1 MSYSISLPSYSIGEN
16 VYDEIGKVC
25 RSYGK
30 RAVAIGGKKAIAA
43 AKDSIMKSLKDSD
56 IEILDFVW
64 YGGEC
69 TFENVEK
76 LENDSRIKDAD
87 MIFAIGGGK
96 ATDTSKV
103 VGVRTGKPVFSFPT
117 IASNCSACTSVSIMY
132 NTDGSFKQPFFFEK
146 PPVHAFINTK
156 IIAKSPVKYLWAG
169 MGDTYAKYFESSVSS
184 RDEEVP
190 HYIASGVA
198 SAKMCYEPILKYGA
212 QALKSNEA
220 GEVSEDFEQAVL
232 AVIVSTAIASI
243 FLCTDHIIDY
253 NTGLAHAI
261 FYALTS
267 FPKIE
272 QNHLHGEVVAFG
284 VLALLLVD
292 GDEENFERVY
302 RFNKETGLPTKLA
315 DLELSQRELDK
326 VAEMAVAMKD
336 IDHNPYKITKYMLA
350 DALRK
355 LEAMSGQ

>member
-1 MSYSISLPSYSIGEN
+1 MSYSISLPSYSIGKDA
-16 VYDEIGKVC
+16 YSEIAKCC
-25 RSYGK
+25 RPYGTK
-30 RAVAIGGKKAIAA
+30 AVAIGGKKAMAA
-43 AKDSIMKSLKDSD
+43 AKDAILDAIKESD
-56 IEILDFVW
+56 IEILDFLW

-76 LENDSRIKDAD
+76 LENNPIVKEAD

-96 ATDTSKV
+96 ATDTSKAT
-103 VGVRTGKPVFSFPT
+103 GVRMNKPVFSFPT

-132 NTDGSFKQPFFFEK
+132 NEDGSFKQPFFFEK
-146 PPVHAFINTK
+146 PPVHAFINTQ
-156 IIAKSPVKYLWAG
+156 IIVESPVRYLWAG

-184 RDEEVP
+184 RNEEVP

-198 SAKMCYEPILKYGA
+198 SSRMCYEPILKYGIK
-212 QALKSNEA
+212 ALESNKSQT
-220 GEVSEDFEQAVL
+220 VSAEFEQAVL

-267 FPKIE
+267 FPVIE
-272 QNHLHGEVVAFG
+272 KNHLHGEVVSYG

-292 GDEENFERVY
+292 GNDTDFKRVY
-302 RFNKETGLPTKLA
+302 EFSKQAGLPTKLEA
-315 DLELSQRELDK
+315 LEIPAEQLDK
-326 VAEMAVAMKD
+326 VAQMAVAMKD
-336 IDHNPYKITKYMLA
+336 IDHNPYKITKDMLA
-350 DALRK
+350 CALRK
-355 LEAMSGQ
+355 LEAMQ